1 MGILMESQEGNQAL
15 PTALP
20 ARDSR
25 KASHPP
31 NTMWALAMCVWSPRS
46 STRALHRP
54 LEFPGCLEGAH
65 WDTPRH
71 GPLASC

>member
-15 PTALP
+15 PTAPP

-25 KASHPP
+25 KASDPS

-46 STRALHRP
+46 STGALI
-54 LEFPGCLEGAH
+54 
-65 WDTPRH
+65 
-71 GPLASC
+71 GP